1 MISTSIDFSRPGR
14 QQGFLRVPY
23 SHNLGG
29 WAQVMIPITTIARG
43 EGPTVLVLG
52 GNHGDEYQ
60 GQVAAMNLART
71 LKPEELRG
79 RLILIPSLNFPAAQA
94 ATRLSPLDGMNLNRA
109 FPGTPDGPVTSQ
121 IAHYLTHT
129 LFPMS
134 DVVIDIH
141 SGGRG
146 MEFVPCAHMHVV
158 EDLDQRRRMMEAMLA
173 WGTDF
178 AFLYA
183 DIAGTGLL
191 PVEAENQGKLVVTT
205 ELGGGEGV
213 SAAVHRIAQKGLR
226 QVLIHVGLLAGD
238 LPSRRQLGLPETI
251 LVEALEG
258 DNYLMAPRSG
268 ILEMMADLGAW
279 LKQGDPIGAL
289 HDLEQPDR
297 QPAMIT
303 SPRDGYLICH
313 RVPCRT
319 QQGDCIAVIAQPAD
333 PKEVL
338 SRTIRKGAV

>member
-1 MISTSIDFSRPGR
+1 
-14 QQGFLRVPY
+14 
-23 SHNLGG
+23 
-29 WAQVMIPITTIARG
+29 
-43 EGPTVLVLG
+43 
-52 GNHGDEYQ
+52 
-60 GQVAAMNLART
+60 
-71 LKPEELRG
+71 
-79 RLILIPSLNFPAAQA
+79 
-94 ATRLSPLDGMNLNRA
+94 
-109 FPGTPDGPVTSQ
+109 
-121 IAHYLTHT
+121 
-129 LFPMS
+129 
-134 DVVIDIH
+134 
-141 SGGRG
+141 
-146 MEFVPCAHMHVV
+146 MHVV